1 MNLLGA
7 GEFWGTPASFFWLG
21 LLIFLLL
28 LFPGNLLRIR
38 YRKRSVSNS
47 DMERILD
54 HYLQIRQPDYAI
66 MISGKWGIGKT
77 YFIRSYLRRIQWNI
91 FREFPVFVSLYGVEN
106 EEQIE
111 QELVK
116 KTLLSWRTI
125 FSLLLLLIPLY
136 FLKPL
141 FPDLLGIVK
150 RIGGENKIEF
160 WGFVGPIL
168 VVLVAYLYKTFKLN
182 WLNLLLWKRPIIF
195 DDFERTKMNGSEMLA
210 YLNRYVEHLHKHIVI
225 VCNEEELNRNDE
237 NFRKIREKV
246 IGKQLSF
253 SPDSEMAMKNLLNT
267 KQFPLLCGLLDKQF
281 SWKWFQLVTTPK
293 NENVNLRVWIFCC
306 REFEALFRGVNRE
319 LLHNKKVWVNFVPQF
334 FALKYSLQ
342 IHNFGNG
349 RILDQSNSKGIF
361 KFLHGNTAPKWFRE
375 LFPHIDEMIDALPES
390 EWDAIIDNGLP
401 DVKMVDEYWV
411 FLIHGNPE
419 LWARLSYYYKQT
431 DEENL
436 KIWQELIDAYR
447 HKTINDPAQ
456 ILSIFGIVLE
466 MISRHCCPWQG
477 LTAGTALQLARK
489 YIRKLTTFAEMCEH
503 SYDLTRHTYQ
513 FYQGCCT
520 DSQEFQEINQELI
533 DAIKKFEYK
542 SIAKTYEQFLTLL
555 HADDREFNQKWYR
568 RGMVYQNIFS
578 GQDPQKLLAELLSL
592 PPEMLWDRENAIR
605 SYLKD
610 SSSLRYQA
618 GDFWEK
624 FAELIQTCLTKDLP
638 HIDCSK
644 QALLRELNETVIE
657 VAKQY
662 KKLLQE
668 KETSNKK
675 DAKI

>member
-7 GEFWGTPASFFWLG
+7 GEFLGTPASLFWLV

-28 LFPGNLLRIR
+28 LSPGKWLWNRC
-38 YRKRSVSNS
+38 RKYNAFNS

-54 HYLQIRQPDYAI
+54 HYLQTRRPDYAI

-77 YFIRSYLRRIQWNI
+77 YFIRRYLRRIQWNI

-116 KTLLSWRTI
+116 KSLLSWRTI
-125 FSLLLLLIPLY
+125 LCLFLLLIPLY

-319 LLHNKKVWVNFVPQF
+319 LLHNKKVWMNFIPQF

-342 IHNFGNG
+342 IHDFSNG

-361 KFLHGNTAPKWFRE
+361 ELRHGSTAPEWFRE
-375 LFPHIDEMIDALPES
+375 LFPHIDEMVNALPES
-390 EWDAIIDNGLP
+390 EWNAIIDNGLP
-401 DVKMVDEYWV
+401 DLESVAAYWN
-411 FLIHGNPE
+411 FLIYGNPE
-419 LWARLSYYYKQT
+419 LWARLFTYYKQP

-436 KIWQELIDAYR
+436 KIWRELIDAYR

-456 ILSIFGIVLE
+456 ILSIFRTVLE
-466 MISRHCCPWQG
+466 MISRHCCPWQK
-477 LTAGTALQLARK
+477 LTAETALQLARK
-489 YIRKLTTFAEMCEH
+489 YIRSLATFTEIDDR
-503 SYDLTRHTYQ
+503 YDFSRYIYRFHHNS
-513 FYQGCCT
+513 CT
-520 DSQEFQEINQELI
+520 DSQAFQEANQELI
-533 DAIKKFEYK
+533 DAVKKFEYK
-542 SIAKTYEQFLTLL
+542 SIAKTYERFLTLL

-568 RGMVYQNIFS
+568 DGMMNQDVFS
-578 GQDPQKLLAELLSL
+578 GQDPQKLLLELLSL
-592 PPEMLWDRENAIR
+592 SPEMLWDRENAIR

-624 FAELIQTCLTKDLP
+624 FAELIQTCLTKDQP
-638 HIDCSK
+638 HIDWSK

>member
-7 GEFWGTPASFFWLG
+7 GEFLGTPASLFWLV

-28 LFPGNLLRIR
+28 LSPGKWLWNRC
-38 YRKRSVSNS
+38 RKHNAFNS

-54 HYLQIRQPDYAI
+54 HYLQTRRPDYAI

-77 YFIRSYLRRIQWNI
+77 YFIRRYLRRIQWNI

-106 EEQIE
+106 EGQIE
-111 QELVK
+111 QELIK
-116 KTLLSWRTI
+116 KMLLSWRTI
-125 FSLLLLLIPLY
+125 FCLFLLLIPLY

-182 WLNLLLWKRPIIF
+182 WLKLLLWKRPIIF

-319 LLHNKKVWVNFVPQF
+319 LLHHKKVWMNFIPQF

-342 IHNFGNG
+342 IHDFGNG

-361 KFLHGNTAPKWFRE
+361 ELRHGSTAPEWFRE
-375 LFPHIDEMIDALPES
+375 LFPHIDEMVNALPES
-390 EWDAIIDNGLP
+390 EWNAIIDNGLP
-401 DVKMVDEYWV
+401 DLEMVAAYWN
-411 FLIHGNPE
+411 FLIYGNPE
-419 LWARLSYYYKQT
+419 LWARLINYFKQP
-431 DEENL
+431 DDENL
-436 KIWQELIDAYR
+436 KIWRELIHAYR
-447 HKTINDPAQ
+447 HKTINVPGQ
-456 ILSIFGIVLE
+456 ILSIFRTVLE
-466 MISRHCCPWQG
+466 MISRHCCPWQR
-477 LTAGTALQLARK
+477 LTAETALQLARK
-489 YIRKLTTFAEMCEH
+489 YIRSLATFTEIDDR
-503 SYDLTRHTYQ
+503 YDFSRYIYRFHHNS
-513 FYQGCCT
+513 CT
-520 DSQEFQEINQELI
+520 DSQEFQEANQELI
-533 DAIKKFEYK
+533 DAVKKFQYK
-542 SIAKTYEQFLTLL
+542 SITKTYERFLTLL

-568 RGMVYQNIFS
+568 DGMMNQDVFS
-578 GQDPQKLLAELLSL
+578 GQDPQKLLIELLSL
-592 PPEMLWDRENAIR
+592 SPEMLWDRENAIR
-605 SYLKD
+605 SYLND
-610 SSSLRYQA
+610 FSSSLRYQA

-624 FAELIQTCLTKDLP
+624 FAALTQTCLAKDQP
-638 HIDCSK
+638 HIDWSK

>member
-1 MNLLGA
+1 M
-7 GEFWGTPASFFWLG
+7 GTPASLFWLV

-28 LFPGNLLRIR
+28 LSPGKWLWNRC
-38 YRKRSVSNS
+38 RKYNAFNS

-54 HYLQIRQPDYAI
+54 HYLQTRRPDYAI

-77 YFIRSYLRRIQWNI
+77 YFIRRYLRRIQWNI

-116 KTLLSWRTI
+116 KSLLSWRTI
-125 FSLLLLLIPLY
+125 LCLFLLLIPLY

-319 LLHNKKVWVNFVPQF
+319 LLHNKKVWMNFIPQF

-342 IHNFGNG
+342 IHDFSNG

-361 KFLHGNTAPKWFRE
+361 ELRHGSTAPEWFRE
-375 LFPHIDEMIDALPES
+375 LFPHIDEMVNALPES
-390 EWDAIIDNGLP
+390 EWNAIIDNGLP
-401 DVKMVDEYWV
+401 DLESVAAYWN
-411 FLIHGNPE
+411 FLIYGNPE
-419 LWARLSYYYKQT
+419 LWARLFTYYKQP

-436 KIWQELIDAYR
+436 KIWRELIDAYR

-456 ILSIFGIVLE
+456 ILSIFRTVLE
-466 MISRHCCPWQG
+466 MISRHCCPWQK
-477 LTAGTALQLARK
+477 LTAETALQLARK
-489 YIRKLTTFAEMCEH
+489 YIRSLATFTEIDDR
-503 SYDLTRHTYQ
+503 YDFSRYIYRFHHNS
-513 FYQGCCT
+513 CT
-520 DSQEFQEINQELI
+520 DSQAFQEANQELI
-533 DAIKKFEYK
+533 DAVKKFQYK
-542 SIAKTYEQFLTLL
+542 SIAKTYERFLTLL

-568 RGMVYQNIFS
+568 DGMMNQDVFS
-578 GQDPQKLLAELLSL
+578 GQDPQKLLIELLSL
-592 PPEMLWDRENAIR
+592 SPEMLWDRENAIR
-605 SYLKD
+605 SYLND
-610 SSSLRYQA
+610 FSSSLRYQA

-624 FAELIQTCLTKDLP
+624 FAALTQTCLAKDQP
-638 HIDCSK
+638 HIDWSK

>member
-7 GEFWGTPASFFWLG
+7 GEFLGTPASLFWLV

-28 LFPGNLLRIR
+28 LSPGKWLWNRC
-38 YRKRSVSNS
+38 RKYNAFNS

-54 HYLQIRQPDYAI
+54 HYLQTRRPDYAI

-77 YFIRSYLRRIQWNI
+77 YFIRRYLRRIQWNI

-116 KTLLSWRTI
+116 KSLLSWRTI
-125 FSLLLLLIPLY
+125 LCLFLLLIPLY

-319 LLHNKKVWVNFVPQF
+319 LLHNKKVWMNFIPQF

-342 IHNFGNG
+342 IHDFSNG

-361 KFLHGNTAPKWFRE
+361 ELRHGSTAPEWFRE
-375 LFPHIDEMIDALPES
+375 LFPHIDEMVNALPES
-390 EWDAIIDNGLP
+390 EWNAIIDNGLP
-401 DVKMVDEYWV
+401 DLESVAAYWN
-411 FLIHGNPE
+411 FLIYGNPE
-419 LWARLSYYYKQT
+419 LWARLFTYYKQP

-436 KIWQELIDAYR
+436 KIWRELIDAYR

-456 ILSIFGIVLE
+456 ILSIFRTVLE
-466 MISRHCCPWQG
+466 MISRHCCPWQK
-477 LTAGTALQLARK
+477 LTAETALQLARK
-489 YIRKLTTFAEMCEH
+489 YIRSLATFTEIDDR
-503 SYDLTRHTYQ
+503 YDFSRYIYRFHHNS
-513 FYQGCCT
+513 CT
-520 DSQEFQEINQELI
+520 DSQAFQEANQELI
-533 DAIKKFEYK
+533 DAVKKFQYK
-542 SIAKTYEQFLTLL
+542 SIAKTYERFLTLL

-568 RGMVYQNIFS
+568 DGMMNQDVFS
-578 GQDPQKLLAELLSL
+578 GQDPQKLLIELLSL
-592 PPEMLWDRENAIR
+592 SPEMLWDRENAIR
-605 SYLKD
+605 SYLND
-610 SSSLRYQA
+610 FSSSLRYQA

-624 FAELIQTCLTKDLP
+624 FAALTQTCLAKDQP
-638 HIDCSK
+638 HIDWSK

-657 VAKQY
+657 VAKQ
-662 KKLLQE
+662 
-668 KETSNKK
+668 
-675 DAKI
+675 